1 MGIFDDVVMNA
12 KSAVNVVGKKAEQL
26 VDLSKLKYAE
36 SGIHH
41 EIEEK
46 LRDLGSFV
54 YESTVSGETD
64 AKLLEKKIEQLTEL
78 YQQLEMTR
86 EMLAAEKIKNAVR
99 LVGALMIKRLLSAIN
114 AGQNCKRIK
123 SQASPLR
130 RKKQTKKAP
139 MQGKSQRILLRTHP
153 HSNNFVKDT
162 AGRGKPRLSL

>member
-86 EMLAAEKIKNAVR
+86 EMLAAEKNKKCCKACGSVNDKEAFICYKC
-99 LVGALMIKRLLSAIN
+99 GAKLQKDKKSGQPSKEKKANEKSAN
-114 AGQNCKRIK
+114 AGQKPKNT
-123 SQASPLR
+123 AE
-130 RKKQTKKAP
+130 
-139 MQGKSQRILLRTHP
+139 
-153 HSNNFVKDT
+153 DT
-162 AGRGKPRLSL
+162 STQ